1 MKNFTCNFRHLTAN
15 GSFIWL
21 GLSIVSI
28 FVLCVSVSFGQNKTL
43 IKRTNFKTEKAD
55 FGSGGT
61 VSIVGAPMGSITVEG
76 WQKNE
81 VEVSAEIVIQAENEA
96 DLELLSK
103 INGFVLDND
112 FGHIRIVTVGT
123 NDKEYL
129 KRVAKKFPKQLMD
142 KPFKIDFRIKVP
154 TYTDL
159 EINGGHGNLTISKVE
174 GAMKIKVLEG
184 NGNLTLTGG
193 TVDAVFGS
201 GNVDVN
207 IAARSWRGRSADFQ
221 LAGGQLN
228 VVLLPNLNADINA
241 SILRSG
247 KIENSVAALKP
258 RPRAPQFTEKSM
270 SARAGNGGVVF
281 NFTVGDG
288 TLVIK
293 N

>member
-1 MKNFTCNFRHLTAN
+1 MKK
-15 GSFIWL
+15 
-21 GLSIVSI
+21 
-28 FVLCVSVSFGQNKTL
+28 LCVNLCLSAIMFLLFALGGYAQNGAL
-43 IKRTNFKTEKAD
+43 VKRTTYKTETVD
-55 FGSGGT
+55 FGVGGT
-61 VSIVGAPMGSITVEG
+61 VSIVGAPVGAITVEG

-81 VEVSAEIVIQAENEA
+81 VEVSAEIEIQAENEA

-103 INGFVLDND
+103 INGFVLDQD
-112 FGHIRIVTVGT
+112 FGHIRIITVGT

-129 KRVAKKFPKQLMD
+129 KRIAKKFPKQLMD
-142 KPFKIDFRIKVP
+142 KAFKIDFRIKVP
-154 TYTDL
+154 AYTDL
-159 EINGGHGNLTISKVE
+159 EINGGHGDLTISKVE

-193 TVDAVFGS
+193 AVDAVFGS

-207 IAARSWRGRSADFQ
+207 IVSRSWRGRSADFQ

-228 VVLLPNLNADINA
+228 VVLLPNTNADINA
-241 SILRSG
+241 SILRTG
-247 KIENSVAALKP
+247 KIENSIATLKP
-258 RPRAPQFTEKSM
+258 QPRAPKFTEKSM
-270 SARAGNGGVVF
+270 SARSGNGGVVF